1 MQKYNIDPS
10 NIYNFDEKGFL
21 IRISRFIKRIV
32 SREALKSRRIIGAS
46 QDGNREFITLIT
58 SIYTDRSYLPPALI
72 YKGESKDLQ
81 DSWLENFD
89 HSKENAFFTV
99 SEKGWSNEGLGLH

>member
-1 MQKYNIDPS
+1 MDYQLQEKMRKYNIDPS

-21 IRISRFIKRIV
+21 IGISRSTKRIV

-46 QDGNREFITLIT
+46 QDGNREFITLIAL
-58 SIYTDRSYLPPALI
+58 ICADGSYLPPALI

-89 HSKENAFFTV
+89 YS
-99 SEKGWSNEGLGLH
+99 